1 MRSGK
6 RARSSEVLILAAA
19 CAGAG
24 LVTLGTVVVPF
35 SDTAPTGLG
44 LALGALALLI
54 ASGLALGSRRMPVAV
69 LHAVLVIA
77 STAVTACVATSTTQA
92 GPGVTAVSYF
102 WIALYAAFYL
112 RRAALVGHLVLAVV
126 GFAVGLVLSGAPSAF
141 QTWWFVVVTL
151 GAVTATVH
159 VLVDRLRRSASLDP
173 LTGLLT
179 RAAFRRRVEQEV
191 AAATR
196 HGRPLSLAVIDLDDF
211 KVVNDTHGHA
221 RGDALLASTARS
233 WGRVLRSGDV
243 LGRHGGDE
251 FVLLLPS
258 TTAADVV
265 PVLDRMRT
273 VAPGTRWSAGVA
285 EWEGDPFDEWLVR
298 ADRRLYV
305 DKSRNRTAREAGR
318 RQEMLGRS

>member
-1 MRSGK
+1 M
-6 RARSSEVLILAAA
+6 VLAAA
-19 CAGAG
+19 CVGAG

-77 STAVTACVATSTTQA
+77 STAVTACVAASTTPA

-112 RRAALVGHLVLAVV
+112 RRAALVVHLGLAVA
-126 GFAVGLVLSGAPSAF
+126 GFAAGLVLSDAPSAF

-151 GAVTATVH
+151 GAVTAAVH

-179 RAAFRRRVEQEV
+179 RAAFRRRVEQEM
-191 AAATR
+191 AGATS
-196 HGRPLSLAVIDLDDF
+196 HGRPLSLTVIDLDGF
-211 KVVNDTHGHA
+211 KVVNDTYGHA
-221 RGDALLASTARS
+221 RGDDLLASTARS
-233 WGRVLRSGDV
+233 WGGVLRSGDV

-258 TTAADVV
+258 TTATEAAL
-265 PVLDRMRT
+265 VLDRMRT
-273 VAPGTRWSAGVA
+273 AAPSTRWSAGVT
-285 EWEGDPFDEWLVR
+285 EWEGETFDQWLVR
-298 ADRRLYV
+298 ADRLLYL
-305 DKSRNRTAREAGR
+305 DKSRNRVARETDR
-318 RQEMLGRS
+318 RQESLGPR

>member
-1 MRSGK
+1 ML
-6 RARSSEVLILAAA
+6 VLAAA

-69 LHAVLVIA
+69 LHAVLVVA
-77 STAVTACVATSTTQA
+77 STAVTACVATSTTEA

-102 WIALYAAFYL
+102 WVALYAAFYL
-112 RRAALVGHLVLAVV
+112 RRGRPGGAPRARGGRVRRRPHDQRR
-126 GFAVGLVLSGAPSAF
+126 AVGRPDLVVRGRHPGCGQRHRPRPGRPAAP
-141 QTWWFVVVTL
+141 L
-151 GAVTATVH
+151 GLAH
-159 VLVDRLRRSASLDP
+159 P

-179 RAAFRRRVEQEV
+179 RAAFRRRVDQELL
-191 AAATR
+191 AAA
-196 HGRPLSLAVIDLDDF
+196 RPAGPESPVIDLDDF

-221 RGDALLASTARS
+221 RGDDLLASTARS
-233 WGRVLRSGDV
+233 WGRALRSGDV

-251 FVLLLPS
+251 FVLLLPA
-258 TTAADVV
+258 TTATEVAA
-265 PVLDRMRT
+265 VLDRMRT

-285 EWEGDPFDEWLVR
+285 EWEGDPFDDWFAR

-305 DKSRNRTAREAGR
+305 DKGRNRTAREAGR
-318 RQEMLGRS
+318 GQEVLGLR